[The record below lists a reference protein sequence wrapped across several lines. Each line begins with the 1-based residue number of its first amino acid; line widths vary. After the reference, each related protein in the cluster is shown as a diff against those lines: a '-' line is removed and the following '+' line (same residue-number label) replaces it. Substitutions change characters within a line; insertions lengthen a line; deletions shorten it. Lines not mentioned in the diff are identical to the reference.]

1 MFSIGFWVDGGLLQQ
16 PSHLTHKG
24 GNHTCETI
32 LTMVN
37 TVYEEHG
44 TLPKR
49 FTAQGDN
56 AATNKTWVVLGVLGV
71 YCVEGV
77 FQETRLRCCMEDHA
91 HDVYDAFH
99 GIHVTRLSQET
110 YFTIDEVEHIIKDA
124 HRQAYDRHAAEG
136 GENKPIMGHDVLI
149 SCLWEIRDF
158 WEWLVPGHNVD
169 KGAGSSF
176 TTAAFVSY
184 RNLHKYRDFL
194 LKEEDRSTPEN
205 RVIGLWAK
213 HFMTDASY
221 TYIGTFMTREL
232 LDGVIANRELGIAKR
247 SSREQRRAREKAVS
261 KSLRAV
267 TRGPYQEQFPEARLA
282 DALAV
287 VEHRWDHFAGKAMP
301 ARRRELPAQLAA
313 RMRADG
319 VLPMPGESSE
329 SSLASVESEEARL
342 VECYPRLGDPPPPP
356 PMHQREHSLAEAA
369 GIHRGEGIQ
378 VVPPS
383 GSSAPKTVAEFNL
396 RPRLPGFFVLT
407 LAAHSSHLAKQYKP
421 LKAVPFW
428 VWKVLRVVNVGEPL
442 SANNRHLSVATEQ
455 TWEAQ
460 LFGPVD
466 KHAADMS
473 HKLGPCF
480 DKLDKKLFLR
490 SPQER
495 KERDEGGDAW
505 SDGIHK
511 PLTAFLR
518 AANISGGGF
527 SLTPTGKLPG
537 FIQQYAKAH
546 LVSVESGV
554 SSGPAS
560 SSAEQAIEA
569 EPLQPS
575 AAELLK
581 RIRRL

>member
-1 MFSIGFWVDGGLLQQ
+1 MYL
-16 PSHLTHKG
+16 
-24 GNHTCETI
+24 
-32 LTMVN
+32 
-37 TVYEEHG
+37 
-44 TLPKR
+44 
-49 FTAQGDN
+49 
-56 AATNKTWVVLGVLGV
+56 
-71 YCVEGV
+71 VEGV
-77 FQETRLRCCMEDHA
+77 FQECRLRCCMEDHA

-110 YFTIDEVEHIIKDA
+110 FFTIDEVEHIIKDA

-136 GENKPIMGHDVLI
+136 GENKPIMGHDVLV
-149 SCLWEIRDF
+149 SCLWEIRNF
-158 WEWLVPGHNVD
+158 WEWLVPGYYKKD
-169 KGAGSSF
+169 SGAAPFS
-176 TTAAFVSY
+176 TAAFVSY

-194 LKEEDRSTPEN
+194 LKHEDRSTPGN
-205 RVIGLWAK
+205 PVIGLWAK
-213 HFMTDASY
+213 HFMTDANY

-232 LDGVIANRELGIAKR
+232 LYGVIADRELGIAKG
-247 SSREQRRAREKAVS
+247 SSREQRTKREQEVR
-261 KSLRAV
+261 KSLHAV
-267 TRGPYQEQFPEARLA
+267 TRGSYREQFPEARLA

-319 VLPMPGESSE
+319 VLPTPGSPEV
-329 SSLASVESEEARL
+329 SVESVESMEANI
-342 VECYPRLGDPPPPP
+342 VECYPKLGDPPPPP

-369 GIHRGEGIQ
+369 GVRRGSGIQ

-383 GSSAPKTVAEFNL
+383 GSGAPKSVAAFNL
-396 RPRLPGFFVLT
+396 QPRLPGFFVLT
-407 LAAHSSHLAKQYKP
+407 PPSHSSHLAKQYKP

-442 SANNRHLSVATEQ
+442 HANNRNLSVATEK

-460 LFGPVD
+460 LFCPVD

-480 DKLDKKLFLR
+480 DKLDKTLFLR
-490 SPQER
+490 SPEER
-495 KERDEGGDAW
+495 RERDGGDAW

-527 SLTPTGKLPG
+527 TLTPTGKLPG
-537 FIQQYAKAH
+537 FIQQYAQAH
-546 LVSVESGV
+546 LVVSVESV
-554 SSGPAS
+554 ETSRPAS
-560 SSAEQAIEA
+560 SSAAQTDEA

-575 AAELLK
+575 AAELL
-581 RIRRL
+581 RIIRRI